1 MFWKF
6 DVYTM
11 SSKNKFNRHT
21 FAFLTIAFVS
31 IFLYPVAVSG
41 TITLVW
47 ILLGLVV
54 LAATLI
60 LITK

>member
-1 MFWKF
+1 ML
-6 DVYTM
+6 
-11 SSKNKFNRHT
+11 KNKFNRHT